1 MPAFKDKKSGKWFAK
16 FYYRDWQGSNRQ
28 KWKRGFATKKE
39 ALAYEREF
47 LEKQSNNPDMTFQS
61 LWELYLEDMTARLKV
76 STIQTKK
83 HICETKILPFFGN
96 KAVNEIKA
104 SDIRRWQNTLINS
117 GKNYSETYLKTINNQ
132 LVAVINYARRY
143 YDLNTNPC
151 GQAGSIGKSMA
162 EEMQ

>member
-1 MPAFKDKKSGKWFAK
+1 MPAFKDKKSGRWFAK
-16 FYYRDWQGSNRQ
+16 FYYRDWQGNNRQ

-47 LEKQSNNPDMTFQS
+47 LEKQASNPDMTFQS
-61 LWELYLEDMTARLKV
+61 LWELYLEDMTARLKF

-132 LVAVINYARRY
+132 LTAIFNYAVKY
-143 YDLNTNPC
+143 YSLKEQGN
-151 GQAGSIGKSMA
+151 SI
-162 EEMQ
+162 